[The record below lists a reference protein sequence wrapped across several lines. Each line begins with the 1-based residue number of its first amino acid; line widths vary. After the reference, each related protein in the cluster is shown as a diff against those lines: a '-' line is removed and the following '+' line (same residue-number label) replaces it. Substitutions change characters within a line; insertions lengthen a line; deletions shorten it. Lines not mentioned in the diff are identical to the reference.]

1 MSDTAPK
8 LVSSNPLA
16 SLVRTDRAA
25 DYGPVTDWARD
36 FDLVDPDYVTRPEIR
51 WAEQRDRC
59 PIAFTERRQRSWLP
73 ARYDDLAAIAH
84 DVEHFS
90 SHDPLVVSPFDM
102 NINDVLPVP
111 PISSDPPVH
120 TWARRLL
127 LPAFGPSA
135 IDEMTPVTRALAET
149 LIEEHF
155 VGGQGDAA
163 ADYARHIPVAVIAK
177 MLGVPSED
185 EEKFTGWVVRTLQE
199 GFQGAEFID
208 GALDAMMEMTLYFMG
223 KVTERRAMAPDTRPN
238 DLITMLLEADTPE
251 PMSDQHLLGSCF
263 LLLIAGIDTTWSAI
277 GSSIWHLATHPDDQR
292 RLREDRS
299 LMSNAVEEFL
309 RFYSPV
315 TMARI
320 VTSDIDFNGCPMKQ
334 GDKIVMAFPAG
345 NRDPSQFEEADRF
358 LLDRKKNRHFAFGS
372 GIHRCLGSNLAR
384 MEIRVA
390 VETFLDMVPQFELA
404 DPDAVVWTPG
414 QVRGPRCIPVRPS
427 QG

>member
-1 MSDTAPK
+1 MSETAPK
-8 LVSSNPLA
+8 LDSSNPFA
-16 SLVRTDRAA
+16 SLVRMDRAA
-25 DYGPVTDWARD
+25 DYGPVTDWGLD
-36 FDLVDPDYVTRPEIR
+36 FDLVDPDYVAHPELR
-51 WAEQRDRC
+51 WAEQRERC
-59 PIAFTERRQRSWLP
+59 PVAFTERRQRSWLP
-73 ARYDDLAAIAH
+73 VRYDDLAAIAH

-127 LPAFGPSA
+127 LPAFGPTA
-135 IDEMTPVTRALAET
+135 IDEMTTVTRELAES
-149 LIEEHF
+149 LIAAYF
-155 VGGQGDAA
+155 SDGYGDAA
-163 ADYARHIPVAVIAK
+163 ADYARHIPVRVIAK
-177 MLGVPSED
+177 MLGVPADD
-185 EEKFTGWVVRTLQE
+185 EETFTGWVVRTLQE
-199 GFQGAEFID
+199 GFQGAEFIG

-223 KVTERRAMAPDTRPN
+223 KVSERREMAPGTRPR
-238 DLITMLLEADTPE
+238 DLLTMLLEADTPE

-277 GSSIWHLATHPDDQR
+277 GSSIWHLATHPDDQQ

-299 LMSNAVEEFL
+299 IMTNAVEEFL

-315 TMARI
+315 TMAR
-320 VTSDIDFNGCPMKQ
+320 VVKADVEVGGCPMKQ
-334 GDKIVMAFPAG
+334 GDKVVMAFPAG
-345 NRDPSQFEEADRF
+345 NRDPSQFEDADRF
-358 LLDRKKNRHFAFGS
+358 IIDRQKNRHFAFGS

-390 VETFLDMVPQFELA
+390 LETFLDMVPPFELA

-414 QVRGPRCIPVRPS
+414 QVRGPRCIPIRP
-427 QG
+427 QAR